1 MACGKVFVI
10 SAALRGLFCR
20 AASHWSVA
28 ASQAHLSHY
37 GGTRPCDDNKKPPEG
52 GCVFHYDIRDAQS
65 AFSRAKPKIKATSG
79 INAHVTLG
87 NQNCMND
94 PIVMSK

>member
-1 MACGKVFVI
+1 MVMTIKNRPKAAVFFI
-10 SAALRGLFCR
+10 MILEMR
-20 AASHWSVA
+20 
-28 ASQAHLSHY
+28 SQL
-37 GGTRPCDDNKKPPEG
+37 
-52 GCVFHYDIRDAQS
+52 
-65 AFSRAKPKIKATSG
+65 FSRAKPKIKATSG